1 MPQVIIIGGGPAGLS
16 CAIWLKKL
24 GVEAVVLEASGMAGG
39 LQTRSP
45 YENLWIPGV
54 QGKTGQQVA
63 ASIAGHAAAVGA
75 EVRVNTLVQNVAA
88 EDGRFRVATPHGDLT
103 ALFVVVATGSTPRPG
118 GFTPAANVAIG
129 PGVPME
135 ALDVKGRK
143 VAILGGGDNAFDQAK
158 FVRDRGGQVT
168 LFSRKEPR
176 AQQLLQDLVPE
187 VRVVV
192 GPYRASQARMTI
204 NGEKFDC
211 FGVQYGFEAVV
222 PDSLKLRR
230 QGGYIRVD
238 RFGETNVKGVFA
250 CGEVTNFWHPCVT
263 TSAAHGVQVA
273 KQVSKRLLV
282 P

>member
-1 MPQVIIIGGGPAGLS
+1 MQYQVIIIGGGPAGLS

-24 GVEAVVLEASGMAGG
+24 GVLAVLLEDSGILGG

-63 ASIAGHAAAVGA
+63 ASIARHAADVGA
-75 EVRVNTLVQNVAA
+75 DTRINSRVQNVAA
-88 EDGRFRVATPHGDLT
+88 ENGGFRVTTAQGDLT
-103 ALFVVVATGSTPRPG
+103 ASFVVVATGSTPRTG
-118 GFTPAANVAIG
+118 GFKPAANVAIG

-168 LFSRKEPR
+168 LFSRKQPR
-176 AQQLLQDLVPE
+176 AQKLLQDLVPDI
-187 VRVVV
+187 RVVT
-192 GPYRASQARMTI
+192 GPYRASQSRMTV

-222 PDSLKLRR
+222 PEGLKLRR
-230 QGGYIRVD
+230 QKGYIRVD
-238 RFGETNVKGVFA
+238 RFGETSVKGVFA
-250 CGEVTNFWHPCVT
+250 CGEVTDFWHPCVT

-273 KQVSKRLLV
+273 KQISKRF
-282 P
+282 